1 MSCYKNLVVENQ
13 ELREQLVELAKH
25 VRGIQDEAV
34 QENISYELEALL
46 RAVPVALLYPSMYP
60 F

>member
-1 MSCYKNLVVENQ
+1 MSCYKDIVIENQ
-13 ELREQLVELAKH
+13 ELREQLIELAKH
-25 VRGIQDEAV
+25 VRGIQDVAV

-46 RAVPVALLYPSMYP
+46 RAVPVSLLHPPMYH